1 MSETE
6 DDIRAVAESLAKD
19 AERLRALEEKK
30 ATLELDDPELVEL
43 MEQSAELI
51 DEIDTKGAQQ
61 QALVED
67 ATAGA

>member
-6 DDIRAVAESLAKD
+6 DDLRAVAESMARD
-19 AERLRALEEKK
+19 AERLRALEAKK

-43 MEQSAELI
+43 TDQSAELI